1 MLSTFAALLTLA
13 APSVPVYV
21 DGDGYMR
28 FLRDGRTVYSKQT
41 VLTVVDEKLASAD
54 GPLVNPRIQVPGSP
68 DAITVTLDGRVVA
81 KYAGK
86 DTELGRLTIALFPD
100 DVRPVVDKGFLVS
113 SYRPTL
119 ADAGVDTAG
128 VVRTGKPGESTATV
142 TVYSPETLAG
152 GTGAIEINLR
162 ESVQIEGKAIT
173 LGDIADVT
181 ADDATKARLN
191 TLEVATAPPLGVT
204 YKFTQD
210 QLKFRLLRYGK
221 EVDQY
226 RFSGSDQVTVSRKGQ
241 DVTQAMFVQA
251 AILAA
256 QEKLGKGL
264 QISTNATGPVFVA
277 PIGVLDLVGEQVTQ
291 DGSHLIV
298 RVAVVVDGVRIN
310 SRNIALEK
318 SDPVSKMRVGATVK
332 VIVRSNLATVETTG
346 RIKSIDPAANSV
358 VVVIATGAELTGTAV
373 ADNTVEVKI

>member
-152 GTGAIEINLR
+152 GTGEIEINLR

>member
-152 GTGAIEINLR
+152 GTGEIEINLR

-191 TLEVATAPPLGVT
+191 TLEVATAPPLGVA

-264 QISTNATGPVFVA
+264 QISTNATGAVFVA